1 MTSISNTTEKK
12 EESVLFHK
20 YKEHIKILHD
30 KIGFNGKYI
39 IIGLFSCG
47 LIVFLGIFDAFITN
61 LVGTILPAYLSMK
74 SIETFETDIEKQW
87 ITYWVLF
94 SFFNLLD
101 KLSVL
106 FIFYL
111 PFYYFIKYMFLV
123 WLFLPNF
130 NGASIIYDILISN
143 HLKKVETIVDKK
155 RLSDSLIEPI
165 STETIK
171 LNEKVIAQPTTP
183 IKVNNESTNSS
194 EKKVNVP
201 IKTAAD
207 LLMEKKN
214 N

>member
-1 MTSISNTTEKK
+1 
-12 EESVLFHK
+12 
-20 YKEHIKILHD
+20 
-30 KIGFNGKYI
+30 
-39 IIGLFSCG
+39 
-47 LIVFLGIFDAFITN
+47 
-61 LVGTILPAYLSMK
+61 
-74 SIETFETDIEKQW
+74 
-87 ITYWVLF
+87 
-94 SFFNLLD
+94 
-101 KLSVL
+101 
-106 FIFYL
+106 
-111 PFYYFIKYMFLV
+111 MFLV